1 MFEAAPPLPPEI
13 VFREGKGDTASG
25 LLVGAGTSRG
35 PYSAFSAAAHP
46 SWENLIPYTLPPSQ
60 SALRKRLPKKSNR
73 DSAYAEIDKLAGEP
87 CRFAGAMPEACE
99 N

>member
-25 LLVGAGTSRG
+25 FARWSRNVPRAVLGLFRSGASELGELN
-35 PYSAFSAAAHP
+35 PLHP
-46 SWENLIPYTLPPSQ
+46 APSQ